1 MKIVTLT
8 LSCAFDIHCTADKL
22 TVNHEN
28 LASIV
33 SCDAGGK
40 GVNISRALTK
50 FGVENTAVAVLGEE
64 NGDSFERALKNEGM
78 ALYPIWDKG
87 RIRENITVHTD
98 DGRETRLSFRG
109 SSASEGVFSKVTDAL
124 RTLCDSETLLTVTGR
139 VPDGIELDSVK
150 ALIKELADK
159 GVKVVIDSR
168 SFTLSDLVE
177 AKPYLI
183 KPNEEEIE
191 TYMGRHIGNADEA
204 VLAAA
209 ELHALGIENVMISL
223 GGEGAVIVS
232 RDGTYYQKAPDIV
245 PVSTIGAGDSSI
257 AGFLMGLSI
266 GEGIGGAL
274 KRAVAF
280 GSGACLTPG
289 TNPPTPDDVYVLMKE
304 MN

>member
-40 GVNISRALTK
+40 GINISRALTK
-50 FGVENTAVAVLGEE
+50 FGVENTAVAVLGDE
-64 NGDSFERALKNEGM
+64 NGDSFERTLKNEGIT
-78 ALYPIWDKG
+78 LYPIWDKG

-98 DGRETRLSFRG
+98 DGKETRLSFRG
-109 SSASEGVFSKVTDAL
+109 SPASDGVFQKVTEAL
-124 RTLCDSETLLTVTGR
+124 RTLCDCETLLTVTGR
-139 VPDGIELDSVK
+139 VPDGIELGAVK
-150 ALIKELADK
+150 TLIKELSEK

-168 SFTLSDLVE
+168 SFTLADLVE
-177 AKPYLI
+177 SKPYLI

-191 TYMGRHIGNADEA
+191 SYMGRSVSGKDEA
-204 VLAAA
+204 VIAAK

-223 GGEGAVIVS
+223 GGDGAVIVS
-232 RDGTYYQKAPDIV
+232 RDGTYYQKAPKIV
-245 PVSTIGAGDSSI
+245 PISTIGAGDSSI
-257 AGFLMGLSI
+257 AGFIMGLSL
-266 GEGIGGAL
+266 GENIPGAL
-274 KRAVAF
+274 KRAIAF

-289 TNPPTPDDVYVLMKE
+289 TNPPIPDNVYTLMKE
-304 MN
+304 M

>member
-1 MKIVTLT
+1 MMKNKFTLFLVLT
-8 LSCAFDIHCTADKL
+8 ALVLTSCGPKVENYTFDESLEKSEMWSVKVKGEDVYVHPTHQPH
-22 TVNHEN
+22 V
-28 LASIV
+28 AS
-33 SCDAGGK
+33 
-40 GVNISRALTK
+40 
-50 FGVENTAVAVLGEE
+50 FGVEE
-64 NGDSFERALKNEGM
+64 
-78 ALYPIWDKG
+78 
-87 RIRENITVHTD
+87 
-98 DGRETRLSFRG
+98 
-109 SSASEGVFSKVTDAL
+109 
-124 RTLCDSETLLTVTGR
+124 
-139 VPDGIELDSVK
+139 
-150 ALIKELADK
+150 K